1 MNDKDKAP
9 VTIDSIIA
17 AVQSYEPRA
26 DVEMIRRAYDLAA
39 DAHKGQVRVS
49 GEQYIIHPLHVAE
62 ILTELH
68 IDDVTISAALLHDV
82 VEDTLYTN
90 EQIGEMFGEE
100 VAMIVDGVTKL
111 GRIKYKS
118 KEEVQLENYRKL
130 FLAMAKDIRVIM
142 VKLADRL

>member
-9 VTIDSIIA
+9 VTIESILE
-17 AVQSYEPRA
+17 AVKGYEPRA
-26 DVEMIRRAYDLAA
+26 DIALIQKAYDLAA
-39 DAHKGQVRVS
+39 AAHKGQVRVS
-49 GEQYIIHPLHVAE
+49 GEEYIIHPLHVAE

-82 VEDTLYTN
+82 VEDTIYTK
-90 EQIGEMFGEE
+90 EQIAEMFGEE

-118 KEEVQLENYRKL
+118 RKK
-130 FLAMAKDIRVIM
+130 FSWKTTASCSWPWPRISASSW
-142 VKLADRL
+142 

>member
-17 AVQSYEPRA
+17 AVQGYEPRA
-26 DVEMIRRAYDLAA
+26 DIALIRKAYDLAVE
-39 DAHKGQVRVS
+39 AHKGQVRVS
-49 GEQYIIHPLHVAE
+49 GEEYIIHPLHVAE

-82 VEDTLYTN
+82 VEDTIYTK
-90 EQIGEMFGEE
+90 EQIAEMFGEE

-118 KEEVQLENYRKL
+118 KEEVQLENYRK
-130 FLAMAKDIRVIM
+130 M
-142 VKLADRL
+142 